1 MMLTA
6 YKNNTY
12 GKRIPVATRRNIA
25 LQTFKSQQTVSDISK
40 TYGCSRTT
48 VYKQQNK
55 ALTAVNKAFEDE
67 DDDTILFHIPITK
80 AYIKQAVISLFLTC
94 QSSYRNIMFFL
105 KTMFDYSLSLGSV
118 FSIIDEASD
127 KASPINQSYDLSSIT
142 TGAAD
147 EKFHRNKP
155 FLTVVDIESRFC
167 PLLVKE
173 ECRDYETWGVHLLD
187 LQAQGFAPDT
197 MILDG
202 AKGLVKGHEVALPT
216 TKLRHDH
223 FHILKDLKDCAR
235 FLNNQEASRV
245 TATLKLYTRTE
256 NARDET
262 KKMKFSEEL
271 ADTLTQLSVLE
282 EIRKSFSTLV
292 QWLQHDVLQLAG
304 HPPTDRAILY
314 DFIVDEMTVLTTK
327 HPHRITDIVTSLKT
341 QRDALLD
348 VAHTLNKNFLELS
361 EKYIISVE
369 MVWKIC
375 YTTRYAMDSIK
386 YGITSCELESMIG
399 DEKYDAIENE
409 VLFILE
415 KTHRCSSMVENLN
428 SRLSPYLD
436 EKKEVTQKTLGL
448 IQFYLNHK
456 PFMRSHHTHLVNKT
470 PAEAMTGKAHKPWL
484 EMIGYTPFQRKA
496 A

>member
-1 MMLTA
+1 MIAA

-12 GKRIPVATRRNIA
+12 GKRIPVATRRDIA
-25 LQTFKSQQTVSDISK
+25 VQAFKNQKTVSDISK
-40 TYGCSRTT
+40 TYGCRRTT

-55 ALTAVNKAFEDE
+55 ALTAVNKAFEEE
-67 DDDTILFHIPITK
+67 DDDAILFHIPITK
-80 AYIKQAVISLFLTC
+80 AYIKQTVTSLFLIC
-94 QSSYRNIMFFL
+94 KSSYRDIMFFL
-105 KTMFDYSLSLGSV
+105 KTMFDYALSLGSV
-118 FSIIDEASD
+118 FSIINEASD
-127 KASPINQSYDLSSIT
+127 KASSINQSYDLSAIK

-147 EKFHRNKP
+147 EKFHRHKP
-155 FLTVVDIESRFC
+155 FLAVVDIESRFC

-187 LQAQGFAPDT
+187 LQACGFAPDT

-202 AKGLVKGHEVALPT
+202 AKGLVKGHEVALPA
-216 TKLRHDH
+216 TKRRHDH

-235 FLNNQEASRV
+235 FLNNQEASCV

-262 KKMKFSEEL
+262 KKMKISAEL
-271 ADTLTQLSVLE
+271 AYTLTQLSTLE
-282 EIRKSFSTLV
+282 ETRQSFSTLV

-304 HPPTDRAILY
+304 HPPTDRVILY
-314 DFIVDEMTVLTTK
+314 DFIVDEMAALATK
-327 HPHRITDIVTSLKT
+327 HPHRITDILTSLKT
-341 QRDALLD
+341 QRNALLD
-348 VAHTLNKNFLELS
+348 VAHTLNKKFLELS
-361 EKYIISVE
+361 EKYTLSIE

-375 YTTRYAMDSIK
+375 YTTRYSMDSIK
-386 YGITSCELESMIG
+386 YGITSCALESLIG
-399 DEKYDAIENE
+399 DEKYDAIEDE
-409 VLFILE
+409 VLLILE
-415 KTHRCSSMVENLN
+415 GTHRCSSMVENLN

-456 PFMRSHHTHLVNKT
+456 PFMRSYHKQLVNKT